1 MLNRILRTLSGVS
14 LALALGISSFVST
27 QAVADPGPAIVA
39 KADHHLWHG
48 AINSPAGF
56 DQASRAS
63 ILVYVLALEDMRKLT
78 DEEMIASFKIKSV
91 NRASVEKWLNKEQML
106 SLLNYQRASK
116 DCLANDWT
124 CIGSVSTSEELLKKS
139 AEAVHKTPDDLIP
152 WKDNLSGFSHSYV
165 AEQLRLA
172 ALFPKVSSEIDLFN
186 SNEFNGD
193 TAGDKQFY
201 LSFDDGPTSSHGT
214 TDETLVVLEAEKKSA
229 VFFLLGENLQGR
241 LNKTDTA
248 TLAAL
253 YENQCV
259 ASHGW
264 EHKSHAKWD
273 QWQDSIKRTQTLL
286 SAVFPSMSTAPLF
299 RPPYGQRKENS
310 GAFFKSQS
318 LHVALWN
325 LDSQDWNSHVD
336 INDITNRMITLMLIK
351 RHGVMLFHDVHPKAK
366 VALPKIFE
374 EVGNA
379 VEWGECHQL
388 ASAQ

>member
-1 MLNRILRTLSGVS
+1 MLNSVLRNLSGLS
-14 LALALGISSFVST
+14 SAAILGFASMVST
-27 QAVADPGPAIVA
+27 QAVAEPGPAVVA
-39 KADHHLWHG
+39 KADRHLWHG

-56 DQASRAS
+56 DLASRAS

-78 DEEMIASFKIKSV
+78 DEEMIASFRIKSI

-124 CIGSVSTSEELLKKS
+124 CIGSVSTSEELLNKS

-152 WKDNLSGFSHSYV
+152 WKDNLSGFSHSYL

-186 SNEFNGD
+186 TNEFNGD

-201 LSFDDGPTSSHGT
+201 LSFDDGPTSIHGT
-214 TDETLVVLEAEKKSA
+214 TDETLAMLNAEKKSA

-253 YENQCV
+253 YKNQCV

-273 QWQDSIKRTQTLL
+273 QWQESINHTQALL
-286 SAVFPSMSTAPLF
+286 NSTVPSAMVPLF
-299 RPPYGQRKENS
+299 RPPYGQRKEDS
-310 GAFFKSQS
+310 GSYFESHS
-318 LHVALWN
+318 LRVALWN

-388 ASAQ
+388 GLAQ